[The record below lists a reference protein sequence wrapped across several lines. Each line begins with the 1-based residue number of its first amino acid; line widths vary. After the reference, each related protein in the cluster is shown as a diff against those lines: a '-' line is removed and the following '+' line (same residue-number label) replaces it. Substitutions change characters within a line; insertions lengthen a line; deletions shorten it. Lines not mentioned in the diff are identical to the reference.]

1 MQKEYWQNK
10 RAIVTGA
17 GGFVG
22 GHLVRALASLGAT
35 VIPVIRKNGRS
46 DISHREMLE
55 SFFQKSPNVVFHLAG
70 EAVVENGQSAP
81 YDTFRTNFM

>member
-17 GGFVG
+17 GGLW

-55 SFFQKSPNVVFHLAG
+55 SFFKKSECCLSFSRRKLW
-70 EAVVENGQSAP
+70 
-81 YDTFRTNFM
+81 